1 MRTTTIIR
9 VSIAAL
15 ASLFILSACS
25 ESDAADTTKPVI
37 NLIEPADNDT
47 LRIGA
52 DVHLEMELS
61 DDVMLGS
68 YKIEIHN
75 NFNDHTHGTKTVAEE
90 MPFAFNRSWD
100 LTGKRNATIHHHEIV
115 IPENAQPG
123 KYHLMVY
130 CTDEAGNESYAARSI
145 VLSHEGGEDHDH
157 AE

>member
-25 ESDAADTTKPVI
+25 ESDAADTIKPVI

-75 NFNDHTHGTKTVAEE
+75 NFNDHNHGTKAVAEE
-90 MPFAFNRSWD
+90 VPFAFNHSWN

-145 VLSHEGGEDHDH
+145 VLSHESSEDHDH